1 MSREGESVLDGYAN
15 FDGLGLAELVRS
27 GQVSAAELVETA
39 ITEIERLNPPL
50 NAVTRTMF
58 DEARRAAA
66 GPIGEGPFAGV
77 PFLLKDLL
85 SQVEGIPTSQGN
97 RLLAKI
103 PAPGDSELVKRW
115 KRAGLIF
122 VGKTNTPE
130 FGLTPYTE
138 PAAFGP
144 TRNPWDL
151 TRTPGGSSGGS
162 AAAVAAG
169 MVPMASGG
177 DGGGSI
183 RIPASACGLFGMK
196 PTRGRTPVGPYIG
209 EAWAGFAG
217 EHVLTR
223 SVRDSAALLDATHGP
238 DTGTPHPLPVYQ
250 GSWLKAVGH
259 PPRRL
264 RIAVSNMPMLGK
276 AIAPEVSAAFADSV
290 RLLESLGHEIVE
302 SAPKVDRDA
311 FSLAFLT
318 VLAAEL
324 RADIELAAEIAGVK
338 VRPEDFDASSFGLGL
353 LGHAFSA
360 TELTAALRYL
370 KLSSRAIMGFFES
383 HDVLMTPV
391 LSRLP
396 VKIGELEP
404 SVLEKKLIRFMGH
417 MRGGWLLKK
426 LGIANQLA
434 AETFEFIPWT
444 PVFNV
449 TGQPAM
455 SVPLFWSKDN
465 LPIGMH
471 FVGRF
476 ADEET
481 LFRLA
486 GQLEQARPWKDR
498 WPPLSSS
505 K

>member
-1 MSREGESVLDGYAN
+1 MSRKGESVLDGYAN

-27 GQVSAAELVETA
+27 GQVSATELVETA
-39 ITEIERLNPPL
+39 IAAIEQLNPPL
-50 NAVTRTMF
+50 NAVIRPMF

-138 PAAFGP
+138 PGAFGP

-151 TRTPGGSSGGS
+151 ARTPGGSSGGS

-238 DTGTPHPLPVYQ
+238 DIGTPHPLPVYQ

-259 PPRRL
+259 PPKRL
-264 RIAVSNMPMLGK
+264 RIAVSSIPMLGK
-276 AIAPEVSAAFADSV
+276 AITPEVSAAFADSV

-302 SAPKVDRDA
+302 AAPTVDRDA

-324 RADIELAAEIAGVK
+324 RADIELAAETAGVK

-391 LSRLP
+391 LSTLP

-426 LGIANQLA
+426 LGIADQLA
-434 AETFEFIPWT
+434 AQTFEFIPWT